1 MLVYIPF
8 TTANMTTNK
17 VKIISNIKTIQG
29 GDAMKEVRNANK
41 KRIGDISQDG
51 KTFQIIMKGF
61 PTTITANPDGT
72 LKIIH
77 QNKKVSA

>member
-1 MLVYIPF
+1 
-8 TTANMTTNK
+8 
-17 VKIISNIKTIQG
+17 
-29 GDAMKEVRNANK
+29 MKEVRNANK